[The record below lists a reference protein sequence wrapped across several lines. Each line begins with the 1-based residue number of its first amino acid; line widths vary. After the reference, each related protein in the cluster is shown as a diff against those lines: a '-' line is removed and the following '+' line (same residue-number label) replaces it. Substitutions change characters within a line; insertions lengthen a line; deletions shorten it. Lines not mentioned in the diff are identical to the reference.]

1 MGIWKTKP
9 SLSVLGLAI
18 IANLLQT
25 EFACAG
31 ELIEVNRIV
40 AKVNDR
46 IVTWGEIAKAMDRLN
61 FSESEKKR
69 RASEFVDGKIDR
81 LLSIVAFAE
90 KGMAIPDSYIEQ
102 EYNKRLIQEFN
113 GDRKLYRN

>member
-25 EFACAG
+25 EFAFAG

-40 AKVNDR
+40 
-46 IVTWGEIAKAMDRLN
+46 
-61 FSESEKKR
+61 
-69 RASEFVDGKIDR
+69 
-81 LLSIVAFAE
+81 
-90 KGMAIPDSYIEQ
+90 
-102 EYNKRLIQEFN
+102 
-113 GDRKLYRN
+113 